1 MLVLEPASTPVTVQ
15 DVLRH
20 TAGMVNPGLQ
30 PVTPVRQ
37 RYIDAGVN
45 DEDQT
50 LAERVDKLARM
61 PLAHHPGTVW
71 DYSHGVD
78 VTGRFI
84 EVISGMS
91 LDRFVAQNATGPLHM
106 ADTGYHVS
114 EDSWNRIA
122 QPMADPTTGKL
133 PDQPDVRHPPKL
145 FSGNSGMAGTAAD
158 YLRFSQMLL
167 NGGVLDDVRIL
178 GTGTVAHMTSDHL
191 GPISRNTA
199 RSRDGSSCSA
209 LSCTNQSPSERR
221 FFRGHLHPYA
231 ASSATGWRAPFA
243 AFR

>member
-1 MLVLEPASTPVTVQ
+1 
-15 DVLRH
+15 
-20 TAGMVNPGLQ
+20 
-30 PVTPVRQ
+30 
-37 RYIDAGVN
+37 
-45 DEDQT
+45 
-50 LAERVDKLARM
+50 
-61 PLAHHPGTVW
+61 
-71 DYSHGVD
+71 
-78 VTGRFI
+78 
-84 EVISGMS
+84 
-91 LDRFVAQNATGPLHM
+91 M

-191 GPISRNTA
+191 GPISRNTEIA
-199 RSRDGSSCSA
+199 NLLLGPGYGFGLGFAVRLAACESPMAGSAGDCWWGGGFRTVFVIDPLRELVA
-209 LSCTNQSPSERR
+209 VLMVNERNYPFPRWVQLFRTLVYQSI
-221 FFRGHLHPYA
+221 A
-231 ASSATGWRAPFA
+231 Q
-243 AFR
+243 